1 MSAVKVPGR
10 VSVQNQIVYSHT
22 TYSHS
27 AIRVDIVWVS
37 GHVSVYRTRLVIIV
51 VTHPCLLGWVLFSSW
66 TCIYVQNQIV
76 FLSLYYSTS
85 AVSAWLRAV
94 QFLNMCLCTEPDCF
108 LSLYYSTSAV
118 SSWLGAVQVP
128 EHVSVYRTRWIII
141 VVTQL
146 CLHGWL
152 LFRFLDMC
160 LCTEPDRLSL

>member
-85 AVSAWLRAV
+85 AVSAWLGTV
-94 QFLNMCLCTEPDCF
+94 QFLDMCL
-108 LSLYYSTSAV
+108 
-118 SSWLGAVQVP
+118 
-128 EHVSVYRTRWIII
+128 YRTRLIII
-141 VVTQL
+141 VVTQP
-146 CLHGWL
+146 CLHGCV
-152 LFRFLDMC
+152 LFSSWTCVCM
-160 LCTEPDRLSL
+160 CTEPDRLSL